1 MVKMP
6 SQAPES
12 SAKALEISSMHLSL
26 LVSLIMVS
34 LFTSYKAL
42 WQVQEA
48 RVRIKVEF
56 RRSQWLW
63 ILIEER

>member
-1 MVKMP
+1 
-6 SQAPES
+6 
-12 SAKALEISSMHLSL
+12 MHLSL